1 MSQKSLTA
9 EALKGTVFLGSWGTL
24 SQVIGIVNS
33 FIVLYLLTIYEYG
46 LYVLVLAI
54 IGFAS
59 SILFESMDQLVATDI
74 MIERGKGELSKA
86 KKIFQE
92 YFITKIILGF
102 IAFAVLFFGAEMIA
116 SQYGYNSISL
126 FIKLGAFLVL
136 FRGLDNFL
144 RINFKVNKKF
154 FQMGSFTFLKEL
166 IKIVIL
172 LTIVFYFDPGIAKII
187 FTMVV
192 ANFLTIIFIFFY
204 NRKDLMCWFSG
215 FKIDLKNL
223 ELWKVKVRINTIN
236 ST

>member
-102 IAFAVLFFGAEMIA
+102 IAFAVF
-116 SQYGYNSISL
+116 
-126 FIKLGAFLVL
+126 
-136 FRGLDNFL
+136 
-144 RINFKVNKKF
+144 INF
-154 FQMGSFTFLKEL
+154 
-166 IKIVIL
+166 
-172 LTIVFYFDPGIAKII
+172 II
-187 FTMVV
+187 F
-192 ANFLTIIFIFFY
+192 FI
-204 NRKDLMCWFSG
+204 
-215 FKIDLKNL
+215 
-223 ELWKVKVRINTIN
+223 
-236 ST
+236 